1 MLKKL
6 LLQLSNPCLS
16 IAVKIK
22 MYANKIQNFGSF
34 LFANDI
40 SNYTQKSRQFF
51 INFYFLF
58 PAYDKSPENM

>member
-16 IAVKIK
+16 IAVKTQ
-22 MYANKIQNFGSF
+22 MYVNKIQNFGGF
-34 LFANDI
+34 LFANVI

-51 INFYFLF
+51 ISFYFLF
-58 PAYDKSPENM
+58 APYDKLRKNM